1 MMDGTFT
8 GTVDRVVDDT
18 TAVLLVEDDGEV
30 VEQTTVPVEDLPVEN
45 SPDETRDD
53 QDPPDETREGQDLPD
68 ETREGQRLLLTFRDG
83 ELVSVADDAGTRERG
98 ESLRE
103 RFDRLSTRLSEE

>member
-1 MMDGTFT
+1 MMNGTFT

-53 QDPPDETREGQDLPD
+53 QDPPDETREGQ
-68 ETREGQRLLLTFRDG
+68 RLLLTFRDG